1 MFIQSGG
8 LVTISKI
15 SAKIRVLKSMRWIL
29 FVAFMCM
36 GIVPVIIVGA
46 GVYKTSVNSY
56 IEQRELEIT
65 TYASVLAKE
74 LSNSS
79 YFDNLSSPT
88 LNAEIKLASD
98 MYNGRIIVV
107 NKDYKIV
114 KDTYYA
120 SENKYI
126 VTDEVIKS
134 LKGKRSSVYESTKN
148 FFEIIEPI
156 ELNAKE
162 KSKETQYNGAVLM
175 SFKITDISD
184 YEEEQLRKLQLL
196 IVLESV
202 ILFPIALIL
211 SQKLVRPLR
220 KVADSIEQ
228 ISDGYTE
235 ETVEESGYAET
246 MLIANAFNTMVSK
259 TKQLDVS
266 RQEFVSNVSHE
277 LKTPIT
283 SIKVLADSLL
293 MQEDVPAELYREFL
307 GDIAEEIDRENKIIN
322 DLLSL
327 VKMDKTASVLN
338 ISQVNIDELLE
349 LILKRLRPI
358 AAKRNI
364 ELVLESYRSVVAEID
379 EVKLT
384 LAISNLVE
392 NAIKYNV
399 ESGWV
404 RVSLNADHKFFYIK
418 VSDSGIGIPEDAQE
432 HVFER
437 FYRVDKARS
446 RETGGTGL
454 GLSIT
459 KNAILMHKGVIKL
472 YSNEN
477 EGTTF
482 TVKIPLN
489 YIS

>member
-1 MFIQSGG
+1 MFILNGG
-8 LVTISKI
+8 LVTISRINFK
-15 SAKIRVLKSMRWIL
+15 SRVLKSMRWIL
-29 FVAFMCM
+29 CVAFMCIGVIPAIAI
-36 GIVPVIIVGA
+36 GIGA
-46 GVYKTSVNSY
+46 YKTSVNSY
-56 IEQRELEIT
+56 IKQREVELT
-65 TYASVLAKE
+65 TYASVLSKE
-74 LSNSS
+74 LSNSA
-79 YFDNLSSPT
+79 YFDNISSQT
-88 LNAEIKLASD
+88 INSEIKLASD

-107 NKDYKIV
+107 NKEYKIV

-126 VTDEVIKS
+126 VTEEIIKS
-134 LKGKRSSVYESTKN
+134 LTGKRSSIYDSANN

-156 ELNAKE
+156 EVYAKD
-162 KSKETQYNGAVLM
+162 STKETSYNGAVLM
-175 SFKITDISD
+175 SFKITDIVD
-184 YEEEQLRKLQLL
+184 YEKEQARKIQLL
-196 IVLESV
+196 IVLECV
-202 ILFPIALIL
+202 LLFPLALIL
-211 SQKLVRPLR
+211 SQKMVCPLR

-246 MLIANAFNTMVSK
+246 ILIAEAFNKMVSK
-259 TKQLDVS
+259 TKQLDLS

-283 SIKVLADSLL
+283 SIKVLADSLT
-293 MQEDVPAELYREFL
+293 MQENVPVELYKEFL
-307 GDIAEEIDRENKIIN
+307 TDIAEEIDRENKIIN

-327 VKMDKTASVLN
+327 VKMDRTAAELN
-338 ISQVNIDELLE
+338 ISQVNINELLE

-364 ELVLESYRSVVAEID
+364 ELVFESFRPVIAEID

-384 LAISNLVE
+384 LAFSNLVE
-392 NAIKYNV
+392 NAIKYNI

-404 RVSLNADHKFFYIK
+404 RVSLNADHKFFYVK
-418 VSDSGIGIPEDAQE
+418 VSDSGIGIPDDVQDR
-432 HVFER
+432 VFER

-472 YSNEN
+472 YSKEN

-482 TVKIPLN
+482 TVRIPLT